1 MKRELLVQNP
11 RPDGYHLMLEL
22 YGCEADKINSRK
34 FLHQAVKTAVKEVG
48 LTNLGS
54 RFHQFR
60 PHGVT
65 GFTLL
70 AQSHISLHTWPEYGY
85 VVLDIFTCGDQE
97 QAESLAGHFLER
109 LRPERINRKV
119 LRKGFQYFPESS

>member
-22 YGCEADKINSRK
+22 YGCDMEKINSHR
-34 FLHQAVKTAVKEVG
+34 FLHRAVKTAVKNVG

-54 RFHQFR
+54 RYHRFQ
-60 PHGVT
+60 PQGVT

-85 VVLDIFTCGDQE
+85 LVLDIFTCGDE
-97 QAESLAGHFLER
+97 SQANQLEHHLLKR
-109 LRPERINRKV
+109 LGPCEVKRRV
-119 LRKGFQYFPESS
+119 VRKGYQYHK

>member
-1 MKRELLVQNP
+1 MKRELLVENP

-34 FLHQAVKTAVKEVG
+34 FLHQAVKNAVKEVG

-54 RFHQFR
+54 KFHQFR

-97 QAESLAGHFLER
+97 QAESLASHFLER

-119 LRKGFQYFPESS
+119 VRKGFQYFPESS

>member
-22 YGCEADKINSRK
+22 YGCETEKINSHR
-34 FLHQAVKTAVKEVG
+34 FLHQIVKTAVKQVG
-48 LTNLGS
+48 LINLGS
-54 RFHQFR
+54 RFHQFQ
-60 PHGVT
+60 PQGVT

-85 VVLDIFTCGDQE
+85 VVLDIFTCGDE
-97 QAESLAGHFLER
+97 KQANQLADR
-109 LRPERINRKV
+109 LLKRINPGEVKRRV
-119 LRKGFQYFPESS
+119 VRKGYQYHK

>member
-1 MKRELLVQNP
+1 MKREFLVQNP

-22 YGCEADKINSRK
+22 FGCDQENINSRK
-34 FLHQAVKTAVKEVG
+34 FLHNLVKAAVKETG

-54 RFHQFR
+54 RFHQFQ

-70 AQSHISLHTWPEYGY
+70 AQSHISFHTWPEFGY
-85 VVLDIFTCGDQE
+85 VVLDIFTCGDQK
-97 QAESLAGHFLER
+97 QAERLADHFLHK
-109 LRPERINRKV
+109 LRPDRISKQV
-119 LRKGFQYFPESS
+119 VRKGYKYPRPE

>member
-1 MKRELLVQNP
+1 MKREFLVQNP

-22 YGCEADKINSRK
+22 YGCDQEKLNSRK
-34 FLHQAVKTAVKEVG
+34 FLHHTVKTAVTKVG

-54 RFHQFR
+54 RFHQFQ

-70 AQSHISLHTWPEYGY
+70 AQSHISLHTWPEFGY
-85 VVLDIFTCGDQE
+85 LVLDIFTCGDAA
-97 QAESLAGHFLER
+97 QADLLAQHFLER
-109 LRPERINRKV
+109 LRPERIHRHV
-119 LRKGFQYFPESS
+119 VRKGFKYPRD